1 MYLFSFSEYPPSTKN
16 DSIYIIVTSICV
28 KGTKR
33 RNISI
38 IMYLN
43 AHSNVLHDIVLP
55 SSNTAAM
62 NSRYTRLQYVG
73 NDFKECIY
81 IK

>member
-1 MYLFSFSEYPPSTKN
+1 MCVFSLSENPPSTKN
-16 DSIYIIVTSICV
+16 DAIYSIVTSSFV

-33 RNISI
+33 INISI

-43 AHSNVLHDIVLP
+43 AHINVLHDILLP

-73 NDFKECIY
+73 NDFKEFIY